1 MVKNSLFI
9 LFSFKSPNVGVSLNF
24 NALRLVLTAE
34 RLSASGSPSRPHGA
48 DVFQTQ
54 RRKQPISSKIEI
66 SSVIV
71 CHNYRIISRWCIMIY
86 RSPMEK
92 KLPLLV
98 PWSTCMG
105 WVHMVFPILQQSTV
119 TKMSPWNA
127 PFARKILK
135 SQLWY
140 QQCLLNLPI
149 TVEFGSFWPCL
160 NLSMRLCK
168 ARTRFD
174 LAKGWK

>member
-9 LFSFKSPNVGVSLNF
+9 LLSFKSPNVGVSINF

-54 RRKQPISSKIEI
+54 RCHQPILSKIEI

-71 CHNYRIISRWCIMIY
+71 CHYYSIISRWFIIY
-86 RSPMEK
+86 NDLPFTYGK
-92 KLPLLV
+92 KLPLPV

-105 WVHMVFPILQQSTV
+105 WVHMVFPSCNKAQLPKGPRETHH
-119 TKMSPWNA
+119 SPQRYWRVNSD
-127 PFARKILK
+127 INNVC
-135 SQLWY
+135 WI
-140 QQCLLNLPI
+140 C
-149 TVEFGSFWPCL
+149 
-160 NLSMRLCK
+160 
-168 ARTRFD
+168 
-174 LAKGWK
+174 

>member
-54 RRKQPISSKIEI
+54 RCHQPISSKIEI

-71 CHNYRIISRWCIMIY
+71 CHYYSIISR
-86 RSPMEK
+86 
-92 KLPLLV
+92 
-98 PWSTCMG
+98 
-105 WVHMVFPILQQSTV
+105 
-119 TKMSPWNA
+119 
-127 PFARKILK
+127 
-135 SQLWY
+135 
-140 QQCLLNLPI
+140 
-149 TVEFGSFWPCL
+149 
-160 NLSMRLCK
+160 
-168 ARTRFD
+168 
-174 LAKGWK
+174 